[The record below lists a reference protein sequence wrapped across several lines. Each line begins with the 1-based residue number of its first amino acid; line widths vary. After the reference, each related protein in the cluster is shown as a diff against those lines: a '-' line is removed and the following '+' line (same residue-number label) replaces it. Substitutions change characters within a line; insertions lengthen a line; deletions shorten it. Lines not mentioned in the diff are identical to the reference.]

1 MYIEVKATRGN
12 INTDFFMSPR
22 EIKFS
27 KKNKNSFFL
36 YRVFDINKEN
46 DGKFYIV
53 QGDITE
59 TFNTEPTNFKLSK
72 K

>member
-1 MYIEVKATRGN
+1 
-12 INTDFFMSPR
+12 MSPR
-22 EIKFS
+22 DKLFL
-27 KKNKNSFFL
+27 KNKSNFFL

>member
-1 MYIEVKATRGN
+1 
-12 INTDFFMSPR
+12 MSPR